1 LIVRCR
7 EIAGVAI
14 PCLIVSAIAGLRI
27 RRATPYVNVG
37 VGHPTYFL
45 GDSSFLMR
53 IFLAGI
59 MQGSHLGAT
68 LHNQDYRGRLRQL
81 LTAHL
86 PAAQLYDPL
95 ADHADS
101 LSYDD
106 ARGRE
111 VFFHHNRMC
120 GEVDVVLAFV
130 PQASMGTAIE
140 MWEAY
145 RHGRIVVSISPLE
158 HNWAVKFL
166 SHVLY
171 RDVEEFEHALAT
183 GHLAERLAVISNQPR
198 RQATDH

>member
-1 LIVRCR
+1 
-7 EIAGVAI
+7 
-14 PCLIVSAIAGLRI
+14 
-27 RRATPYVNVG
+27 
-37 VGHPTYFL
+37 
-45 GDSSFLMR
+45 MR

-68 LHNQDYRGRLRQL
+68 LHNQDYRARLRQL
-81 LTAHL
+81 LAAHL
-86 PAAQLYDPL
+86 PAAELYDPL

-101 LSYDD
+101 LGYDD

-145 RHGRIVVSISPLE
+145 RHGRIVISISPLA

-171 RDVEEFEHALAT
+171 RDVDEFERALAG
-183 GHLAERLAVISNQPR
+183 GHLAERLAAISS
-198 RQATDH
+198 QA